1 MSSAL
6 EPNVTSLRDDDSLY
20 EIVNGQRVELPP
32 MGIDST
38 VIATNLAAEMY
49 IYLKQNKSGRVVT
62 EGLFILDDEA
72 LQKRRPDVA
81 LVSSERWPVDRPIP
95 LEGDWNVVPEVAIE
109 VISPHDIFNNVLTKV
124 GEYFDFG
131 VETVCVIAPID
142 QSVYIYE
149 SADRVRLLGR
159 NDVFELP
166 KHLPGWSLPLKQLFA
181 R

>member
-6 EPNVTSLRDDDSLY
+6 EPSVTSLRDDDSLY

-32 MGIDST
+32 MGIDSPM
-38 VIATNLAAEMY
+38 IATNLTGELF
-49 IYLKQNKSGRVVT
+49 IYLKQHKIGRVVT

-72 LQKRRPDVA
+72 HQKRRPDVA
-81 LVSSERWPVDRPIP
+81 FVSSDRWSLDRPIP
-95 LEGDWNVVPEVAIE
+95 AEGDWNVVPNVAIE

-159 NDVFELP
+159 NDVLELP

>member
-6 EPNVTSLRDDDSLY
+6 EANVTSLRDDDSLY

-38 VIATNLAAEMY
+38 LVANNLYGEMF
-49 IYLKQNKSGRVVT
+49 IYLKKNKVGRAVSDA
-62 EGLFILDDEA
+62 LFILEEEP

-81 LVSSERWPVDRPIP
+81 FVSTDRWPLDRPIP
-95 LEGDWNVVPEVAIE
+95 TEGDWDVVPDVAIE

-159 NDVFELP
+159 NDVLELP